1 MVSRRAIRP
10 VPTATLLRVKQLV
23 RRIGQTVALTLP
35 VVLVTTG
42 TLAVTRVP
50 WAPPTNLDQQVVAAS
65 SGDGTG
71 IGRSAT
77 ATAGTSPDGLAPQE
91 SLRVVLLDE
100 LRAKNPSAA
109 LDLLERS
116 MREQP
121 SLTPYCTSLAGELG
135 KAAVRKYQGDVQR
148 ARSFARPVCDG
159 SFAAGIAG

>member
-1 MVSRRAIRP
+1 M
-10 VPTATLLRVKQLV
+10 KQLV
-23 RRIGQTVALTLP
+23 RRIGQTIALTLP

-50 WAPPTNLDQQVVAAS
+50 WAPPTGLDQQVVAAS
-65 SGDGTG
+65 SEDGAG
-71 IGRSAT
+71 IGRAPG
-77 ATAGTSPDGLAPQE
+77 ARSPEGAAPQDA
-91 SLRVVLLDE
+91 LRVALLDE
-100 LRAKNPSAA
+100 LRAHNPGSA

-121 SLTPYCTSLAGELG
+121 SLTPYCTALAGELG

-159 SFAAGIAG
+159 SFASGVTG

>member
-1 MVSRRAIRP
+1 M
-10 VPTATLLRVKQLV
+10 KQLV
-23 RRIGQTVALTLP
+23 RRIGQTIALALP

-50 WAPPTNLDQQVVAAS
+50 WAPPTSLHQQVVAAS
-65 SGDGTG
+65 SGDGAG
-71 IGRSAT
+71 IGR
-77 ATAGTSPDGLAPQE
+77 TAGTGPSQDGLAPQDA
-91 SLRVVLLDE
+91 LRVTLLDE
-100 LRAKNPSAA
+100 LRAHNPGSA

-121 SLTPYCTSLAGELG
+121 ALTPYCTSLATELG

-159 SFAAGIAG
+159 SFAAGAAS

>member
-1 MVSRRAIRP
+1 M
-10 VPTATLLRVKQLV
+10 

-50 WAPPTNLDQQVVAAS
+50 WAPPTGLDQQVVAAS
-65 SGDGTG
+65 SGDGAG
-71 IGRSAT
+71 IGRSAG
-77 ATAGTSPDGLAPQE
+77 ATAKSPDGLAPQE
-91 SLRVVLLDE
+91 SLRVALLDE

-121 SLTPYCTSLAGELG
+121 ALTPYCTSLATELG

-159 SFAAGIAG
+159 AFAAGVVG

>member
-1 MVSRRAIRP
+1 M
-10 VPTATLLRVKQLV
+10 KQLV
-23 RRIGQTVALTLP
+23 RRIGQTIALALP

-50 WAPPTNLDQQVVAAS
+50 WAPPTSLHQQVVAAS
-65 SGDGTG
+65 SGDGAG
-71 IGRSAT
+71 IGR
-77 ATAGTSPDGLAPQE
+77 TAGTGQPQDGLAPQDA
-91 SLRVVLLDE
+91 LRVAVLDE
-100 LRAKNPSAA
+100 LRAHNPGSA

-121 SLTPYCTSLAGELG
+121 ALTPYCSSLATELG

-159 SFAAGIAG
+159 SFAAGAAS

>member
-1 MVSRRAIRP
+1 M
-10 VPTATLLRVKQLV
+10 KQLV
-23 RRIGQTVALTLP
+23 RRIGQTFALTLP

-50 WAPPTNLDQQVVAAS
+50 WAPPTGLDQQVVAAS
-65 SGDGTG
+65 TGDGAG
-71 IGRSAT
+71 IGRSDT
-77 ATAGTSPDGLAPQE
+77 ATRTTDGLAPQE
-91 SLRVVLLDE
+91 SLRVALLDE
-100 LRAKNPSAA
+100 LRAKSPSAA

-121 SLTPYCTSLAGELG
+121 SLTPYCSSLATELG

-159 SFAAGIAG
+159 AFAAGVVG

>member
-1 MVSRRAIRP
+1 M
-10 VPTATLLRVKQLV
+10 KQLV

-50 WAPPTNLDQQVVAAS
+50 WAPPTGLDQQVVAAS
-65 SGDGTG
+65 SGDGAG
-71 IGRSAT
+71 IGRT
-77 ATAGTSPDGLAPQE
+77 ATAAGKAADGLAPQE
-91 SLRVVLLDE
+91 ALRVALLDE
-100 LRAKNPSAA
+100 LRAHSPAAA

-121 SLTPYCTSLAGELG
+121 SLTPYCTSLATELG
-135 KAAVRKYQGDVQR
+135 KATVKKYQGDVQR

-159 SFAAGIAG
+159 SFAAGVAG

>member
-1 MVSRRAIRP
+1 M
-10 VPTATLLRVKQLV
+10 KQLV

-50 WAPPTNLDQQVVAAS
+50 WAPPTGLDQQVVAAS
-65 SGDGTG
+65 SGDGAG
-71 IGRSAT
+71 IGRSAPVSST
-77 ATAGTSPDGLAPQE
+77 NSTGSTRSQDGLAPQE
-91 SLRVVLLDE
+91 SLRVALLDE

-121 SLTPYCTSLAGELG
+121 SLTPYCTSLATELG

-159 SFAAGIAG
+159 AFAAGVVG

>member
-1 MVSRRAIRP
+1 M
-10 VPTATLLRVKQLV
+10 KQLV
-23 RRIGQTVALTLP
+23 RRIGQTIALTLP

-50 WAPPTNLDQQVVAAS
+50 WAPPTGLDQQVVAAS
-65 SGDGTG
+65 SEDGAG
-71 IGRSAT
+71 IGRAPGART
-77 ATAGTSPDGLAPQE
+77 AEGLAPQDA
-91 SLRVVLLDE
+91 LRVALLDE
-100 LRAKNPSAA
+100 LRAHNPGSA

-121 SLTPYCTSLAGELG
+121 SLTPYCTALAGELG

-159 SFAAGIAG
+159 SFASGVTG

>member
-1 MVSRRAIRP
+1 M
-10 VPTATLLRVKQLV
+10 KQLV
-23 RRIGQTVALTLP
+23 RRIGQTFALTLP

-50 WAPPTNLDQQVVAAS
+50 WAPPTGLDQQVVAAS
-65 SGDGTG
+65 SGDGAG
-71 IGRSAT
+71 IGRSDSAAAT
-77 ATAGTSPDGLAPQE
+77 AAKPADGLAPQE

-121 SLTPYCTSLAGELG
+121 SLTPYCTSLATELG

-159 SFAAGIAG
+159 AFAAGVTG

>member
-1 MVSRRAIRP
+1 M
-10 VPTATLLRVKQLV
+10 KQLV

-50 WAPPTNLDQQVVAAS
+50 WAPPTGLDQQVVAAS
-65 SGDGTG
+65 SGDGAG
-71 IGRSAT
+71 IGRSAGTT
-77 ATAGTSPDGLAPQE
+77 AKSSDALAPQE
-91 SLRVVLLDE
+91 SLRVALLDE

-121 SLTPYCTSLAGELG
+121 ALTPYCTSLATELG

-159 SFAAGIAG
+159 AFAAGVVG

>member
-1 MVSRRAIRP
+1 M
-10 VPTATLLRVKQLV
+10 KQLV

-50 WAPPTNLDQQVVAAS
+50 WAPPTGLDQQVVAAS
-65 SGDGTG
+65 SGDGAG
-71 IGRSAT
+71 IGRSNT
-77 ATAGTSPDGLAPQE
+77 AVGAAVKPADGLAPQE

-121 SLTPYCTSLAGELG
+121 SLTPYCTSLASELG

-159 SFAAGIAG
+159 SFAAGVVG

>member
-1 MVSRRAIRP
+1 M
-10 VPTATLLRVKQLV
+10 KQLV

-50 WAPPTNLDQQVVAAS
+50 WAPPTGLDQQVVAAS
-65 SGDGTG
+65 SGDGAG
-71 IGRSAT
+71 IGRSNNAT
-77 ATAGTSPDGLAPQE
+77 GAAARTSDGLAPQD
-91 SLRVVLLDE
+91 SLRVALLDE

-159 SFAAGIAG
+159 SFAAGVVG

>member
-1 MVSRRAIRP
+1 M
-10 VPTATLLRVKQLV
+10 KQLV

-50 WAPPTNLDQQVVAAS
+50 WAPPTGLDQQVVAAS
-65 SGDGTG
+65 SGDGAG
-71 IGRSAT
+71 IGRSSNAT
-77 ATAGTSPDGLAPQE
+77 AASAKAPDGLAPQE

-121 SLTPYCTSLAGELG
+121 SLTPYCSSLATELG

-159 SFAAGIAG
+159 AFAAGVVG

>member
-1 MVSRRAIRP
+1 M
-10 VPTATLLRVKQLV
+10 

-50 WAPPTNLDQQVVAAS
+50 WAPPTGLDQQVVAAS
-65 SGDGTG
+65 SGDGAG
-71 IGRSAT
+71 IGRSSTVAT
-77 ATAGTSPDGLAPQE
+77 KTDGLAPQD
-91 SLRVVLLDE
+91 SLRVALLDE

-121 SLTPYCTSLAGELG
+121 ALTPYCTSLATELG

-159 SFAAGIAG
+159 SFAAGVVG